1 MWRDFYED
9 SSSEEVAG
17 RIPWHAVDVVERKD
31 RWVRERG
38 IEAYP
43 SSLKSIMAMT
53 ISTDLSS
60 LPFLPCFSLPRVRCL
75 AAF

>member
-9 SSSEEVAG
+9 SSSEEVVG
-17 RIPWHAVDVVERKD
+17 RIPWHAVDIVERKD

-43 SSLKSIMAMT
+43 SSLKSIMAM
-53 ISTDLSS
+53 IDFRRPFLSS
-60 LPFLPCFSLPRVRCL
+60 SPGSEDRCL
-75 AAF
+75 AAL

>member
-38 IEAYP
+38 IEAADQCPMEAITVYEGGAVIAP
-43 SSLKSIMAMT
+43 
-53 ISTDLSS
+53 
-60 LPFLPCFSLPRVRCL
+60 
-75 AAF
+75 